1 MVSGQY
7 TRSVSECGEN
17 TGLAENVRLSRQV
30 IEQIRRTIRDVFSE
44 SARVI
49 LFGSRAQLEARGGD
63 LDLLVIADAARDVLA
78 RGRLQCIAL
87 LQLALGEQH
96 IDLVVSPDPEKDE
109 RLIVREAFRTG
120 VWL

>member
-7 TRSVSECGEN
+7 TRSVSECGEH
-17 TGLAENVRLSRQV
+17 TGRAENVRLSRQV
-30 IEQIRRTIRDVFSE
+30 IEQIRQTIRDVFSE

-96 IDLVVSPDPEKDE
+96 IDLVVSPNPEEDE

-120 VWL
+120 VSL